1 MRRGIVGFGARL
13 RTSYCV
19 LRGAYFVLFAVLA
32 IYVAFFG
39 ALAVREHRAFETG
52 ALDLGNYD
60 QAMWNAAHGRG
71 LALTTQ
77 PTVARNRMG
86 LHVEPVLFLLVPLYW
101 LWASPLTLLWVQ
113 TAALGLAAWPLF
125 LLARRRLGRDW
136 PALAVSLAYLLL
148 PATESVNLFDF
159 HAVALA
165 PLFLLWAIW
174 FLETT
179 GKGFWGSHPA
189 PRTAHPAPRLA
200 LAFLFL
206 LLALSTKEDIS
217 LHVFLLGGY
226 LAVLRRRWRVGTA
239 IALLGLVWAFVAF
252 GVVIP
257 AYRVGGSPSAY
268 VGFFPALGDT
278 PLEIAL
284 SPLTRPLTVARLLAR
299 PQNIAALGMLTLPF
313 AFLGLAGFPV
323 FALAAPSLA
332 ITLLSNNPL
341 QQQYETW
348 HYAAPMLAF
357 VSLAAA
363 DGLYRLSIINYQ
375 LSIINYQLSIIK
387 IRATGYALR
396 MTFLSLLLLVFAA
409 GYHYLRGYSPLS
421 RPFRWPAV
429 TAHHRLGEELAAAI
443 PPSARVVAQA
453 ELVPH
458 LSQREYVAIW
468 QGDFPAEADTLFV
481 DVSHPKFVNRDN
493 AQVNFLSTMI
503 LEEDWGI
510 VTSRDGYLLLRR
522 GAERIPTQ
530 VGFQDFLF
538 AGEAWAARPELARFG
553 DLFSLV
559 GVETHLNREAEPQVT
574 LYFRVLRQPAE
585 DYFIRLYLLDERG
598 EPEGATLFQQPAL
611 VWWPTHLWRPG
622 DVIRVRFNTLPWW
635 TGDGKHRRF
644 GYAVGVARDGGDPQA
659 DPWNLSLRLPA
670 AGEGVLPG
678 NLVRVQ
684 RFYRLAGMVY
694 ADE

>member
-1 MRRGIVGFGARL
+1 MTRHAP
-13 RTSYCV
+13 
-19 LRGAYFVLFAVLA
+19 RGAYCVVRSPYFWLAVA
-32 IYVAFFG
+32 ILLYVATFG
-39 ALAVREHRAFETG
+39 ALATREHLAFETG

-77 PTVARNRMG
+77 PGMALNRLG

-101 LWASPLTLLWVQ
+101 LWPGPLALLWAQ
-113 TAALGLAAWPLF
+113 TAALGLAAWPLL
-125 LLARRRLGRDW
+125 LLARRRLGSDW

-148 PATESVNLFDF
+148 PATEAVNLFDF
-159 HAVALA
+159 HAVAFA
-165 PLFLLWAIW
+165 PLFLLWAMY
-174 FLETT
+174 FLDTT
-179 GKGFWGSHPA
+179 GNGFWGGEFKVQSSKFKVD
-189 PRTAHPAPRLA
+189 APRLT

-206 LLALSTKEDIS
+206 ILALSTKEDVS
-217 LHVFLLGGY
+217 LHVFLLGLY
-226 LAVLRRRWRVGTA
+226 LMVLRRRWGVGAA
-239 IALLGLVWAFVAF
+239 IAGLGLAWAFVAF

-257 AYRVGGSPSAY
+257 TYRVGGSQSAY

-284 SPLTRPLTVARLLAR
+284 SPLTRPLVVARLLAR
-299 PQNIAALGMLTLPF
+299 PQTIAALGMLTLPF
-313 AFLGLAGFPV
+313 AFLVLAGFPV
-323 FALAAPSLA
+323 LALAAPSLA
-332 ITLLSNNPL
+332 ITLLSSNPL
-341 QQQYETW
+341 QQQFETW

-363 DGLYRLSIINYQ
+363 AGLYQLSIINYQ

-387 IRATGYALR
+387 IRTTHYASR
-396 MTFLSLLLLVFAA
+396 IAFWTLLLLAFAV

-421 RPFRWPAV
+421 RPFRWPEV
-429 TAHHRLGEELAAAI
+429 TAHHRLGAELAAAI

-458 LSQREYVAIW
+458 LSRREYVAIW
-468 QGDFPAEADTLFV
+468 QGDFPAEADTIFV
-481 DVSHPKFVNRDN
+481 DVSHPKFINRDN
-493 AQVNFLSTMI
+493 AQANFLATMI
-503 LEEDWGI
+503 LEEEWGI

-522 GAERIPTQ
+522 GAARIPTQ
-530 VGFQDFLF
+530 VGFQEFLF
-538 AGEAWAARPELARFG
+538 AGEEWAARPEQARFG
-553 DLFSLV
+553 DLFALV
-559 GVETHLNREAEPQVT
+559 GVESHRNREAEPQVT

-585 DYFIRLYLLDERG
+585 DYFIRLYLLNDRD

-622 DVIRVRFNTLPWW
+622 DVIGVRFNTLPWW

-644 GYAVGVARDGGDPQA
+644 GYAAGISRDGGDPQA

-670 AGEGVLPG
+670 AGQEVLPG

-694 ADE
+694 ATGE